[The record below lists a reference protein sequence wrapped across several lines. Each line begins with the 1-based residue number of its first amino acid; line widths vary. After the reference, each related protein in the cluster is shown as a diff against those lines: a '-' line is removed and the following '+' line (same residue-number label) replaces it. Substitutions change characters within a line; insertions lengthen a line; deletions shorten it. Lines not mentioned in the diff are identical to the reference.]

1 MAKGFSDDLF
11 AGKTV
16 VITGAGRGIGLAA
29 ADLFVALGARVIAH
43 AGRFAKAAPG
53 SRLEAA
59 ANDGRARLFA
69 GDFTKTADID
79 AFAAAVAKI
88 TGTVHVLVNNAGT
101 MAGRFP
107 AADLTDAQYDAIVT
121 LNQTSVVHMT
131 RALIPLLAS
140 AGNAAIINTS
150 SISARTGGSPGSAI
164 YSAAKAFVSTYTRAM
179 ARELAPKGI
188 RVNAVSPGTIDTD
201 FHARYS
207 SPAKLEAARQTIP
220 LARLGTADDCASAF
234 VFLAAPELSGY
245 ITGQV
250 IEVNG
255 GQLMA

>member
-1 MAKGFSDDLF
+1 MAKGFSENLF

-43 AGRFAKAAPG
+43 AGRFAKALPG
-53 SRLEAA
+53 TLLEQA
-59 ANDGRARLFA
+59 ANEGRARLFA
-69 GDFTKTADID
+69 GDFTKTADVQ
-79 AFAAAVAKI
+79 AFAAATAQLADK
-88 TGTVHVLVNNAGT
+88 VHVLVNNAGT

-107 AADLTDAQYDAIVT
+107 AAELTDAQYDSIVA

-131 RALIPLLAS
+131 RAMIPLLAA
-140 AGNAAIINTS
+140 AGEAAIINTS

-179 ARELAPKGI
+179 ARELAPQGI
-188 RVNAVSPGTIDTD
+188 RVNAVSPGTINTD

-207 SPAKLEAARQTIP
+207 SPAKLEAARQSIP
-220 LARLGTADDCASAF
+220 LQRLGAADDCAAAF
-234 VFLAAPELSGY
+234 AFLAAPELSGY
-245 ITGQV
+245 ITGQI
-250 IEVNG
+250 IEING

>member
-1 MAKGFSDDLF
+1 MTGGFSSDLF
-11 AGKTV
+11 SGKTV

-29 ADLFVALGARVIAH
+29 ADLFIACGARVIAH

-53 SRLEAA
+53 SLLEAA
-59 ANDGRARLFA
+59 ARDGRAQLFS
-69 GDFTKTADID
+69 GDFTETADIA
-79 AFAAAVAKI
+79 AFAAAVAKL
-88 TGTVHVLVNNAGT
+88 TDKVHALVNNAGA

-107 AADLTDAQYDAIVT
+107 AADLTDAQYEAIVT

-131 RALIPLLAS
+131 RALIPLLAA
-140 AGNAAIINTS
+140 AGKSAIINTS

-164 YSAAKAFVSTYTRAM
+164 YSSAKAFVSTYTRAM
-179 ARELAPKGI
+179 ARELAPQGI

-220 LARLGTADDCASAF
+220 LQRLGTAQDCAAAF
-234 VFLAAPELSGY
+234 AFLAAPELSGY